1 MRLCSWSCPTRTRLR
16 PSGAWR
22 LVCIP
27 RVVPRSPADYFHR
40 AREDRDNSA
49 PRGAPVSNAQ
59 CRLSPDPTQEMAPSW
74 ASQSLVCAA
83 MLANLR
89 HINRCTLLSA
99 WPARPQIILL
109 KPLTGMTVETN

>member
-1 MRLCSWSCPTRTRLR
+1 MRAVVQL
-16 PSGAWR
+16 
-22 LVCIP
+22 
-27 RVVPRSPADYFHR
+27 VVPDADASATQRCVAPGVHPACRPPFARGLLHP

-59 CRLSPDPTQEMAPSW
+59 CRLSPDPTREMQPSW

-89 HINRCTLLSA
+89 HVNRCTLRR
-99 WPARPQIILL
+99 WPARPQIIFL